1 MISLTYGHIPVLEL
15 AGQID
20 DRNTHHTFNNT
31 QSQTCRNSTR
41 PYSHINTIYSLQR
54 KQINHVTVEGNGGPS
69 FHHEISS
76 GVLGARHGTGLHITP
91 HYIHHTLHTTPTPTP
106 RHPQHSTAQH
116 CTTVSLHFTGLK
128 SFGLSASSDYLSQ
141 VNPLTQY
148 ATMAPQFSPQEQH
161 LMTVMKG
168 NKKTPVQIHAHL
180 VARRKG
186 IAKRLSEPSR
196 FRGKC
201 MVNPHK
207 PHALPGK
214 CCSNFKE

>member
-1 MISLTYGHIPVLEL
+1 V
-15 AGQID
+15 
-20 DRNTHHTFNNT
+20 
-31 QSQTCRNSTR
+31 
-41 PYSHINTIYSLQR
+41 
-54 KQINHVTVEGNGGPS
+54 S
-69 FHHEISS
+69 F
-76 GVLGARHGTGLHITP
+76 
-91 HYIHHTLHTTPTPTP
+91 
-106 RHPQHSTAQH
+106 
-116 CTTVSLHFTGLK
+116 HFTGLK

-207 PHALPGK
+207 PHAFPGK